1 MPVVGCPPSSD
12 PDVGVGGANVYVLVE
27 HKSYKDSSALLQILR
42 YMVRIWSEQQKAAP
56 GSPLAPIIPI
66 LVYHGRVKEVS
77 SDFESLFGAQPAAR
91 LRRYQPRFMSELLN
105 LTGMTED
112 QLPLQPAP
120 LSAGLWAM
128 RYARAELRESLAA
141 MQRLFDTA
149 EAAGI
154 ELEHDANFAILMEYL
169 LRGSQGKTREVI
181 DVVNEVLRTPLLREE
196 AMTAAEQLRR
206 QGLEEGLEKG
216 RIEGRQEGRIEGRRQ
231 ERETTALRLLERGFS
246 PAEVAELTELSE
258 DEVRGLTQ
266 RDEP

>member
-1 MPVVGCPPSSD
+1 
-12 PDVGVGGANVYVLVE
+12 
-27 HKSYKDSSALLQILR
+27 
-42 YMVRIWSEQQKAAP
+42 
-56 GSPLAPIIPI
+56 
-66 LVYHGRVKEVS
+66 
-77 SDFESLFGAQPAAR
+77 
-91 LRRYQPRFMSELLN
+91 
-105 LTGMTED
+105 
-112 QLPLQPAP
+112 
-120 LSAGLWAM
+120 M

-141 MQRLFDTA
+141 MQRLYDTA

-216 RIEGRQEGRIEGRRQ
+216 RKEG
-231 ERETTALRLLERGFS
+231 RETTALRLLERGFS

-258 DEVRGLTQ
+258 DEVRGLTR
-266 RDEP
+266 RDQP